1 MTFDLNRSED
11 QRRILDAA
19 DGLLDQSYPLSRLRT
34 SQSDDLGPLA
44 AFGAF
49 SLALP
54 EETGGAGFSAVEEAL
69 VHVALGRHVVTT
81 RALATA
87 LAARLAL
94 SLSRADLA
102 SRFADGSLA
111 ACAAVRDGDAILL
124 FESAGAGDGAGPAL
138 LFDGREL
145 ALVEP
150 DTARAERLPGLGH
163 GPDVLRVADSS
174 ATVPGRTGDA
184 GMLAAADLLV
194 SAQLLGIAEA
204 TRDLAVAYAQV
215 RHQFGRPIGAF
226 QAIKHRCADMALAAE
241 AASSLLDF
249 AAVAVAEARADA
261 PFQVAALRRLAARAA
276 LENARAC
283 IQIHGGIG
291 FSAEADAHHFLKRAH
306 LLSRLGGAPA
316 LLDLPAPLAPHR
328 TVAERS

>member
-1 MTFDLNRSED
+1 RDHRRRHCRDPAQHHRRTHSRPAEGRAVMTFDLNRSED

-54 EETGGAGFSAVEEAL
+54 EETGGAGFSAVAEAL
-69 VHVALGRHVVTT
+69 VHVALERHVVTT

-94 SLSRADLA
+94 SLSRAALA
-102 SRFADGSLA
+102 SRFADGALA

-145 ALVEP
+145 ALV
-150 DTARAERLPGLGH
+150 
-163 GPDVLRVADSS
+163 
-174 ATVPGRTGDA
+174 
-184 GMLAAADLLV
+184 
-194 SAQLLGIAEA
+194 
-204 TRDLAVAYAQV
+204 
-215 RHQFGRPIGAF
+215 
-226 QAIKHRCADMALAAE
+226 
-241 AASSLLDF
+241 
-249 AAVAVAEARADA
+249 
-261 PFQVAALRRLAARAA
+261 
-276 LENARAC
+276 
-283 IQIHGGIG
+283 
-291 FSAEADAHHFLKRAH
+291 
-306 LLSRLGGAPA
+306 
-316 LLDLPAPLAPHR
+316 
-328 TVAERS
+328 